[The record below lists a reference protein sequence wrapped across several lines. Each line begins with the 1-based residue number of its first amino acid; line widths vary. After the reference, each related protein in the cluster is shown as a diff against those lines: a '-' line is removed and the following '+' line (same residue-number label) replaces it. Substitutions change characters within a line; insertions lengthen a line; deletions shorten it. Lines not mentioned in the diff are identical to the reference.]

1 MKMKSWGPFR
11 LTIVC
16 IAALLAIGLTAPMA
30 MADDDEKIVFTVDV
44 AEDLNTFVPGPP
56 IVGGVPQRG
65 SFFITEGNIYPGGT
79 IPGDGSTFDPTDP
92 NAPKPIG
99 RWFCRGTHLVAG
111 DQIPGTT
118 EPWVYTSQLYLLP
131 DDKKSIDTS
140 GLEQTAPVVRTV
152 TGGTG
157 TFKGVLGV
165 QKQEF
170 LGAFNTTGGANLRV
184 TFDLRKAAHDD

>member
-1 MKMKSWGPFR
+1 
-11 LTIVC
+11 
-16 IAALLAIGLTAPMA
+16 
-30 MADDDEKIVFTVDV
+30 
-44 AEDLNTFVPGPP
+44 
-56 IVGGVPQRG
+56 
-65 SFFITEGNIYPGGT
+65 
-79 IPGDGSTFDPTDP
+79 
-92 NAPKPIG
+92 
-99 RWFCRGTHLVAG
+99 VAG
-111 DQIPGTT
+111 NQIPGTT

-157 TFKGVLGV
+157 KFKDFLGV

-184 TFDLRKAAHDD
+184 TFELRKAVNKEGSDSR